1 MQMLSQRIKWISIV
15 LFLCWLTV
23 DCSDKKKDSGFDL
36 MALFDLGSP
45 SGGEVSN
52 NSVIPPYNNVDN
64 NVATLPVNF
73 GNAGPQAH
81 LFINSYENVNRYKDL
96 EIQFSKPMNRAL
108 TEASITLTGTSGPLS
123 GPGIGVEFYWAS
135 EQRLILNPYRELKPG
150 EKYTLNISQDALTV
164 SNKPLLPYSQEF
176 KTTLNYSL
184 NNSIVQGAINKALNG
199 TDDISLDTSA
209 NVTVNSSFQNP
220 VPGENYIDSIYLRKS
235 GSGSSV
241 KLCPGAL
248 PGSTCTMN
256 AISVNLSTSSVPPTI
271 GGNTYYYEIQTK
283 FGPTYKKYFSF
294 NYGNLNNAN
303 NLLAN
308 ISNGVM
314 DEAQMLPF
322 LGKVIQKFTTGAFK
336 VQDVNG
342 TPRTFQEFLIGLPDH
357 SKKKFYDNG
366 QWNIGEACIRPG
378 QSGSPGTNKF
388 DEFKNQQFISVLG
401 AKPGA
406 EGRGYC
412 WVPSSAYPTYPTS
425 VVEPKGAEDQGE
437 WAFDKWPKAAAPFSR
452 YNAPLEDSLGAA
464 SMTMDVYVTDMRL
477 PAFVKNASG
486 TQLGNIA
493 ADLRVNPGTANTA
506 PGLGLDLSS
515 RYVEVDLFIVSRYE
529 DWYTIFISP
538 GTLMYFKTT
547 ARLNWDPNVDPGLNG
562 GNNQLPNIYL
572 TTPSLRMA
580 RARNVLSVDG
590 TGTVS
595 MAVRSPFAVNN
606 TVFPLNPSNA
616 DIDSVTN
623 NFFVLPWSNPT
634 FLPMG
639 IYSGAEDTKD
649 FMYTAPMEYS
659 GSNEG
664 GVDNILVPLIGR
676 GTVQNLAGGTVPYVK
691 GIITQY
697 MLKDIVQRIAPNV
710 LNSVVGAL
718 RDDGVTIQ
726 LPSYLPDPLRNFP
739 LTVKMKLRTDSVIKH
754 DGVNKGL
761 VSNLDLSFSSNYVD
775 PQGRGLR
782 NQAAKTGMIITRNP
796 ATPFPSSYQFTQSNA
811 NPGFLL
817 SLHSDTISQAA
828 FHLWQRR
835 GLDITMNKSFI
846 ETINSYSGGNPL
858 FQLTTTLLKASPI
871 ITILA
876 PGREKLQGLNGS
888 NALAPAAK
896 PYDDIEMV
904 MEPVLAPSVKFKPMT
919 GPGIPK
925 LRLYFTEMQL
935 KIVAKKPASCT
946 GLTGAELTDCGTD
959 TRPNGYTYTLGAVRI
974 SLAADAE
981 FKFITF
987 SNPNN
992 DPNLQNLNALQVILS
1007 TNNLDYTVEVLEGI
1021 ANNPFGLDPDGINSV
1036 IEPLVTSLVVPLVN
1050 SILKEVPLP
1059 PQINFPKLRHPTNN
1073 TACAINARSN
1083 VIQFFTLATENTS
1096 DPYMLGGMRFIG
1108 AAASDPSSLIICP

>member
-1 MQMLSQRIKWISIV
+1 MLIQKNKFIGILIFLSILWV
-15 LFLCWLTV
+15 N
-23 DCSDKKKDSGFDL
+23 CSDKNKDSGFDL
-36 MALFDLGSP
+36 LALFDLGGT
-45 SGGEVSN
+45 SGGQSPN
-52 NSVIPPYNNVDN
+52 ASVIPAYNNVDN
-64 NVATLPVNF
+64 NVATLPANF
-73 GNAGPQAH
+73 GQTGPQAH

-108 TEASITLTGTSGPLS
+108 TEASITLQGTTGPLA

-150 EKYTLNISQDALTV
+150 EKYTLSINPDALTV
-164 SNKPLLPYSQEF
+164 SNKPLIAYSQEF

-184 NNSIVQGAINKALNG
+184 NNSIVQGPMTRALNG

-209 NVTVNSSFQNP
+209 DVTINSTFQNP
-220 VPGENYIDSIYLRKS
+220 VSGENHIDSVFLKKS
-235 GSGSSV
+235 GSGSSI
-241 KLCPGAL
+241 KICPSAA
-248 PGSTCTMN
+248 PGSTCSMN
-256 AISVNLSTSSVPPTI
+256 PISLNLSSSSLPPSI

-283 FGPTYKKYFSF
+283 FGPSYKKYFSF
-294 NYGNLNNAN
+294 NFGNLTNPN

-336 VQDVNG
+336 VQDING

-378 QSGSPGTNKF
+378 QAGSGGTNKI
-388 DEFKNQQFISVLG
+388 DDFKNQEFISVLG

-412 WVPSSAYPTYPTS
+412 WVPSSTYPTYPTS
-425 VVEPKGAEDQGE
+425 IVGPKGAEDQGE

-477 PAFVKNASG
+477 PSFVKNSSG

-493 ADLRVNPGTANTA
+493 ADLKVNPGTANTA

-547 ARLNWDPNVDPGLNG
+547 ARLNWDPNVDPNLNG
-562 GNNQLPNIYL
+562 GNNVLPNIYL

-580 RARNVLSVDG
+580 RARNSITVDS

-595 MAVRSPFAVNN
+595 MAVRSPFAVTNSI
-606 TVFPLNPSNA
+606 FPNFPTNA

-649 FMYTAPMEYS
+649 FMYTAPMEYIA
-659 GSNEG
+659 SNEG

-726 LPSYLPDPLRNFP
+726 LPSYLPAPLKNFP
-739 LTVKMKLRTDSVIKH
+739 LTVKMKLREESVIKH
-754 DGVNKGL
+754 DGTNKGL

-782 NQAAKTGMIITRNP
+782 TQAAKSGMILTRNS
-796 ATPFPSSYQFTQSNA
+796 ATPFPSTYQFTQSNA

-835 GLDITMNKSFI
+835 GLDINMNKAFI
-846 ETINSYSGGNPL
+846 DTINSYSGGNPL

-896 PYDDIEMV
+896 PYDDIEMI

-946 GLTGAELTDCGTD
+946 GLTGAELTDCGND
-959 TRPNGYTYTLGAVRI
+959 TRPNGYSYTLGAVRI
-974 SLAADAE
+974 SLSADAD

-992 DPNLQNLNALQVILS
+992 DPNLQNLNALQVVLS
-1007 TNNLDYTVEVLEGI
+1007 TSNLDYTVEVLEGQTY
-1021 ANNPFGLDPDGINSV
+1021 NPFGLDPDGIFSV
-1036 IEPLVTSLVVPLVN
+1036 IEPLVTSLVVPLIN

-1073 TACAINARSN
+1073 TACAINAKSN

-1096 DPYMLGGMRFIG
+1096 DPYMLGGMRFVG